1 MFEWGI
7 YIRILLESLQ
17 FSLISTFSEINEF
30 SLLTTATKWSFAIS
44 VIMSLF
50 NLLFCIMITVLLV
63 KTNCNKVRSI
73 TDSEELKFGDWWY
86 GEVFKDTKNTLCSR
100 AYTILSAIRVILLV
114 SVLIFSKNYSDKLLN
129 LASSKIYFLIIVQ
142 LMYTILVWIVRP
154 FDKIDS
160 NIILI
165 INEASFFILSC
176 FLINYNSESRWN
188 NAAINIFEYFVT
200 FNSVVTSCIVIRK
213 FSIVYSNSQWFN

>member
-7 YIRILLESLQ
+7 YIRISLESLQ

-44 VIMSLF
+44 VMMSLF
-50 NLLFCIMITVLLV
+50 NLLFCIMIAVLWI
-63 KTNCNKVRSI
+63 KASRNKVRSI
-73 TDSEELKFGDWWY
+73 TDSEELKLDDWWY
-86 GEVFKDTKNTLCSR
+86 GEVFKDTKNKLWSR

-176 FLINYNSESRWN
+176 FLINYNSENRWN
-188 NAAINIFEYFVT
+188 ITAVNIFEYFVT